1 MTLLGRKVKRHS
13 ATLTAEYWELPG
25 IFSGHI
31 KLELPK
37 EDVFQLE
44 LELVTR
50 IEDPFT
56 WLTHLNHESKCS
68 GMSNGFP
75 KPKL

>member
-1 MTLLGRKVKRHS
+1 MGEEEKLVTLLGRKVKRL
-13 ATLTAEYWELPG
+13 AAALIIEYCEPPW

-44 LELVTR
+44 RGLVTC
-50 IEDPFT
+50 IEDPFI
-56 WLTHLNHESKCS
+56 WLTYLNHESK
-68 GMSNGFP
+68 
-75 KPKL
+75 